1 MMKTTTSCLAL
12 LALALPVGELRAEK
26 PLRLPQPTHAASAES
41 LALAEANF
49 TAPGD
54 ASAAWHNPSA
64 MTQNEGT
71 SLLAGYALGWY
82 DTRHLMWQNANRGG
96 AFMHIP
102 QLHASTRLDEAWWLG
117 FAATAREIVHVDTKP
132 LRHGHVVWVAKP
144 SLAFKAADDLSLGA
158 ALLVGYGYGYDK
170 NQLRAGDPGNQ
181 PRAAAHRYN
190 WDFDLDYTEQ
200 VDCGGGFS
208 ATYDVSKTVKVAA
221 SYETPLRE
229 NDIKA
234 DQRIGLD
241 WRTSEAWRL
250 AWGWSK
256 EGNLFK
262 QNYRAL
268 GMGATHYF
276 DPTLRM
282 MMGYELG
289 ARFERPIGRN
299 DHKASLGVGKA
310 IGKTDVTFSYAFAD
324 PYHTMHSTYHTWNVS
339 VGMKF

>member
-1 MMKTTTSCLAL
+1 MMKTTTSGMAL
-12 LALALPVGELRAEK
+12 LALAIHTGELRAEK
-26 PLRLPQPTHAASAES
+26 PLRLPQPIHAASAES

-64 MTQNEGT
+64 MTQNEGV

-82 DTRHLMWQNANRGG
+82 DTRHLMRKNANNDS

-102 QLHASTRLDEAWWLG
+102 QLHASAQLDETWWLG
-117 FAATAREIVHVDTKP
+117 FAATAREIVYVDIEP
-132 LRHGHVVWVAKP
+132 LRYGHVVWVAKP
-144 SLAFKAADDLSLGA
+144 SLAFKATDDLSLGA
-158 ALLVGYGYGYDK
+158 ALLVAHGYGYDN
-170 NQLRAGDPGNQ
+170 NQFKPGNPGNQ
-181 PRAAAHRYN
+181 PRAAAQKYI
-190 WDFDLDYTEQ
+190 WDFDLDYKEQ

-208 ATYDVSKTVKVAA
+208 ATYDASKTVKVAA
-221 SYETPLRE
+221 SYETPLCK

-241 WRTSEAWRL
+241 WRTSDAWRL
-250 AWGWSK
+250 AWVLSK
-256 EGNLFK
+256 EGDLFK

-268 GMGATHYF
+268 GFGATHYF
-276 DPTLRM
+276 DPTLRLL
-282 MMGYELG
+282 MGYELG
-289 ARFERPIGRN
+289 ARFQRPIGRN
-299 DHKASLGVGKA
+299 DHKASLGVGKT
-310 IGKTDVTFSYAFAD
+310 IGKTDITFSYAMAD